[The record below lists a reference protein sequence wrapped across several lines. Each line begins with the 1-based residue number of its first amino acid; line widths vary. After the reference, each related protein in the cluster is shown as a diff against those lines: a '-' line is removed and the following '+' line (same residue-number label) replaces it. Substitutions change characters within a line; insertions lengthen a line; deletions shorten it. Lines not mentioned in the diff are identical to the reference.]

1 MKGMYLDY
9 TGIRVTDL
17 ESALR
22 FYTKALGL
30 KEVRRGTMHHGGVWV
45 LLRDPRS
52 KQHLELNWY
61 PPGSEFATP
70 FTPGEGLD
78 HIGIRVR
85 DLPALARRLTRY
97 GARLQTQFK
106 DGRRIVVA
114 YYRGPDDIW
123 IELIQQ

>member
-1 MKGMYLDY
+1 MKGMYVDY

-17 ESALR
+17 DRALR
-22 FYTKALGL
+22 FFTRGLRL

-61 PPGSEFATP
+61 PAGSEFATR
-70 FTPGEGLD
+70 FVAGEGLD
-78 HIGIRVR
+78 HIGVR
-85 DLPALARRLTRY
+85 TGDLPAVARRLRAE

-114 YYRGPDDIW
+114 YYVGPDGIW
-123 IELIQQ
+123 IELIRQ